1 MATTNLSQYNINNVP
16 SAESMK
22 FGIVVSEWNNDVTE
36 LLKEGAWKTLIKH
49 GAKQDNIIFKYVPGS
64 FELTLGGQFLAEYTD
79 VDTIICIG
87 CVIKGETPH
96 FDFVASEAAK
106 GIAQASLETGVPI
119 IFGVITTD
127 SVEQAVDR
135 AGTVAGNRG
144 FDAAMAAIEMSN
156 LMNKIGG

>member
-1 MATTNLSQYNINNVP
+1 MSKRIEGELSAKNKRYALVVARFNELIGSKLLAGAMDCLLRHNA
-16 SAESMK
+16 AEDA
-22 FGIVVSEWNNDVTE
+22 IDEYW
-36 LLKEGAWKTLIKH
+36 
-49 GAKQDNIIFKYVPGS
+49 VPGAYEIPLVAKKAALS
-64 FELTLGGQFLAEYTD
+64 GSYDAVICLGA
-79 VDTIICIG
+79 
-87 CVIKGETPH
+87 VIRGETPH

-156 LMNKIGG
+156 LIGKIGG